1 MVDKAST
8 KEEDSDGA
16 HGESPNE
23 KKTSQGNKA
32 CKKKGP
38 RGSNVEKKTKAVLKL
53 LRGVS
58 FCIIRFGPN
67 MYLKAMKR
75 LSHYV
80 CATYKNG
87 LDVPRI

>member
-38 RGSNVEKKTKAVLKL
+38 RGIMRKRRLKQY
-53 LRGVS
+53 S
-58 FCIIRFGPN
+58 S
-67 MYLKAMKR
+67 YLEE
-75 LSHYV
+75 
-80 CATYKNG
+80 
-87 LDVPRI
+87 